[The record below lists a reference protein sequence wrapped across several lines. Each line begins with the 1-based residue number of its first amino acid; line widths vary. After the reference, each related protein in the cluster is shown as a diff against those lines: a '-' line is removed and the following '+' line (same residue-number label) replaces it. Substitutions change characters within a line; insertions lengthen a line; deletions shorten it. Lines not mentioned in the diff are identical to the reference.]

1 MRSYL
6 SAILLF
12 LLFCCTFDLRGQI
25 FGDIFETADDS
36 LMRGSK
42 QAGLFVLPLI
52 YYSPDTRFGAGAL
65 GVYYFHL
72 KNEHADQKDSTRLSY
87 VKLLADY
94 TQNRQTDVWSSW
106 NIFLKD
112 EAYLFKGEFRFRN
125 FPDRYY
131 GVGNTTSGDQMER
144 YEYNLLSFKF
154 LALKKIMPQMFAGLD
169 IQVVQEYGLQREPDG
184 ELDQGNITG
193 YDGGLGIGAGGVFT
207 WDARDN
213 VVNASRG
220 FLLEVATY
228 IDHPFLGSDFKFNN
242 YNITYN
248 RYFKVAERQVFA
260 TNLVG
265 NFNTGDVPFLDMA
278 RVGGEEILRGYAR
291 NRYRDKNFIGGQVEY
306 RFPLVWRFGGV
317 AFAGLG
323 DVFDRPSEVT
333 MSTLKYSFGGGL
345 RFLVSKREGINVRF
359 DYGFGRDSQAFY
371 ISLTEAF

>member
-1 MRSYL
+1 MRSLL
-6 SAILLF
+6 SAIFICVFSLTSSHLQ
-12 LLFCCTFDLRGQI
+12 GQI

-36 LMRGSK
+36 LRRGSK
-42 QAGLFVLPLI
+42 KDGLFVLPLI

-72 KNEHADQKDSTRLSY
+72 KNEHSDQKDSTRLSY

-106 NIFLKD
+106 NVFLKN
-112 EAYLFKGEFRFRN
+112 EAYLLKGEFRFRN

-131 GVGNTTSGDQMER
+131 GVGNTTSDDQMER
-144 YEYNLLSFKF
+144 YEYNLLAFKF
-154 LALKKIMPQMFAGLD
+154 LALKKIIPHMFLGLD
-169 IQVVQEYGLQREPDG
+169 FQVVQEYGLKREPDG
-184 ELDQGNITG
+184 ELDQGTITG
-193 YDGGLGIGAGGVFT
+193 YDGGLGVGVGGVFT

-220 FLLEVATY
+220 FLLEISSYV
-228 IDHPFLGSDFKFNN
+228 DHPFIGSDFKFNN

-248 RYFKVAERQVFA
+248 RYFKVGEQQVFA

-278 RVGGEEILRGYAR
+278 RAGGEEILRGYAK

-306 RFPLVWRFGGV
+306 RFPVWWRFGAV

-323 DVFDRPSEVT
+323 DVFDSPSEVT
-333 MSTLKYSFGGGL
+333 MSTLKYSFGGGM
-345 RFLVSKREGINVRF
+345 RFLVSKREGINVRI